1 MEIVFSQKMIMSNYC
16 EITSSHFTDIYR
28 LLPNDKCDPSIQLYQ
43 RVDKQIGLNLD
54 IMARKTMLKQL
65 SVEADYLFYR
75 KVHDITDRNHTL
87 KMRIFDQKEP
97 ILTLFSLLHK
107 QLETNVNFLPFED
120 RTFLEKA

>member
-1 MEIVFSQKMIMSNYC
+1 
-16 EITSSHFTDIYR
+16 
-28 LLPNDKCDPSIQLYQ
+28 
-43 RVDKQIGLNLD
+43 
-54 IMARKTMLKQL
+54 MLKQL

-120 RTFLEKA
+120 RTFLEKAQGALE